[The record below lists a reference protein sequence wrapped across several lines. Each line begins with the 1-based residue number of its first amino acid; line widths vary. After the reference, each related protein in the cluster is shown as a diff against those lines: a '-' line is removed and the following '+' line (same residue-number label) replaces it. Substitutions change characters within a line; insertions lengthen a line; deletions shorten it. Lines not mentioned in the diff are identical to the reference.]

1 MVQTDMPI
9 VSGKPCAL
17 AMQTKAG
24 FSGNFT
30 KELIKNCATSLP
42 IFSCMYTIF
51 SYIYSI
57 WDCVLLIP
65 YINCFQILLPNSPI
79 LCEDFMSVL
88 GRKKYATV
96 FEDIVP

>member
-30 KELIKNCATSLP
+30 KELIKNCAISLP
-42 IFSCMYTIF
+42 IFSCIYTIF

-57 WDCVLLIP
+57 
-65 YINCFQILLPNSPI
+65 
-79 LCEDFMSVL
+79 
-88 GRKKYATV
+88 
-96 FEDIVP
+96 